1 MSPPP
6 SSASPLGLYDD
17 AQSVELQRTL
27 QQQQTTMS
35 TSVQWVLP
43 PGLLLIVSGLW
54 NEVERGPLL
63 LWALLAALTV
73 VVGFANTHYNRKH
86 LQVRAGADPGFRNRN
101 FGNYM
106 LFGCVWGALPLL
118 AAGWGTLH
126 ANWFCLII
134 LTATMPLLVLILSTS
149 NRIFQAT
156 VAPMGILALAGISM
170 GPLAS
175 VELTL
180 LSLLF
185 LSALVLMHRT
195 LFGMQVARVRAS
207 LSHEAQASMLERTLA
222 QHDPLTGLFNRVG
235 LEVWLQE
242 QFDTGK
248 GETPALVMLAS
259 VVGFS
264 ELNALYGASVADAV
278 LRELAARLLAESRGM
293 MGIARIGGTEF
304 ILTDLRP
311 FASPEEVLRMV
322 TAIEHEPFSIDGQTV
337 AIGLRK
343 VWVRGS
349 AREMDTL
356 IDHARTRLRTLP
368 AENTSTERS
377 PELSLTLRRELVHG
391 FHQALASEQ
400 IQPWFQPLVDCRSN
414 AIIGWEALARW
425 VHPVHGPIDP
435 DTFLVIARVSRQ
447 LPLLSSIMLRTS
459 AFLVHDLCKEGLEAT
474 AHVHVNLTADEL
486 GKAATLPWIE
496 RTLKD
501 AGVDPRR
508 IVVELS
514 ERDAPIIDEQLGRN
528 LARMQQIGMQ
538 LAIDDFGT
546 GYANLGQL
554 LDLPASAVKIDKRF
568 VEKLPGD
575 RNSAALVRSMITL
588 ASGLAIQSIAEGV
601 ETGEQLEFL
610 RENGCD
616 AYQGFR
622 AGKALP
628 YTQALALAKSWQQ
641 Q

>member
-1 MSPPP
+1 MSPP
-6 SSASPLGLYDD
+6 SSASPLALCGDT
-17 AQSVELQRTL
+17 QSAELLRTL

-35 TSVQWVLP
+35 TSAQWVLP
-43 PGLLLIVSGLW
+43 PGLLLVVSGLW

-63 LWALLAALTV
+63 LWALLASLTV
-73 VVGFANTHYNRKH
+73 VVGFTNTHYNRKQ
-86 LQVRAGADPGFRNRN
+86 LRAQASSDTGYRNRN
-101 FGNYM
+101 FGNYV

-118 AAGWGTLH
+118 AALWGSLQ

-134 LTATMPLLVLILSTS
+134 LTATIPLLLLILSTS
-149 NRIFQAT
+149 NHIFHAT
-156 VAPMGILALAGISM
+156 LVPMGILVLAGISS

-175 VELTL
+175 VELIL

-185 LSALVLMHRT
+185 LCALVLLHRT

-242 QFDTGK
+242 QFESGK
-248 GETPALVMLAS
+248 GEAPALVTLAS

-278 LRELAARLLAESRGM
+278 MRELAARLLAESRGM
-293 MGIARIGGTEF
+293 LGIARIGGTEF
-304 ILTDLRP
+304 ILIDLRP
-311 FASPEEVLRMV
+311 FANPEEVLRMV

-343 VWVRGS
+343 IWVRGS
-349 AREMDTL
+349 AHEMDTM
-356 IDHARTRLRTLP
+356 IDHARIRLRSLP
-368 AENTSTERS
+368 AETNSPEPT
-377 PELSLTLRRELVHG
+377 PELSLALRRELVHG

-400 IQPWFQPLVDCRSN
+400 TQPWFQPLVDCRSN

-425 VHPVHGPIDP
+425 EHPVHGPINP

-459 AFLVHDLCKEGLEAT
+459 ALLLHDLCKEGLQAT
-474 AHVHVNLTADEL
+474 AHVHVNLTAGEL

-496 RTLKD
+496 STLQE
-501 AGVDPRR
+501 AGADPRR
-508 IVVELS
+508 IVIELS
-514 ERDAPIIDEQLGRN
+514 ERDAPIIDEQLSRN
-528 LARMQQIGMQ
+528 LARMQQIGIQ

-588 ASGLAIQSIAEGV
+588 ASGLAMQSIAEGV
-601 ETGEQLEFL
+601 ETDEQLAFL

-628 YTQALALAKSWQQ
+628 YPQALALAKSWQQ